1 MTAARDGKR
10 KIEER
15 SMEMEQAST
24 TIQWLDEERRKDK
37 QEMAAL
43 QERMTALAAENTDLN
58 RKLQQLQSD
67 VSASTALLQRL
78 SKLDEILD
86 NNRKEMSRQLEDLE
100 RRRLDAER
108 EAERLR
114 KVEREGINKSLVEL
128 RKSSEVA
135 LKIENELQA
144 RKEEEARISRIASE
158 LQKKTVDL
166 SKYIEDRTR
175 SVSVLEEGRRQDA
188 KRLVDLQT
196 EATELRKRLDESRG
210 KVDLVEDLAR
220 RTDSRL
226 GELLVSEADRRSSQM
241 QWQDAQ
247 SLTQAERERA
257 WAEVQV
263 KIEQSLKAVEEHL
276 HQIEQYGET
285 HREVKKAAEEFR
297 LAVELLER
305 RITEVTELQRLA
317 EERFRQDWAAFMADD
332 QKRWTTHML
341 LRDEQWREHD
351 RVNVKHLER
360 LDVLEEQLAE
370 VFVGL
375 RQLRELDAAR
385 VQSLVKV
392 VQEIAAEYEQ
402 TFVKVK

>member
-10 KIEER
+10 KIEEKP
-15 SMEMEQAST
+15 MEMEQASK

-37 QEMAAL
+37 QEMAAF
-43 QERMTALAAENTDLN
+43 QERLTALAAENVDLN
-58 RKLQQLQSD
+58 RKLQQMQSEI
-67 VSASTALLQRL
+67 SSSNALLQRL
-78 SKLDEILD
+78 SKMDEILD
-86 NNRKEMSRQLEDLE
+86 NYRKEMSKQLEDLE
-100 RRRLDAER
+100 HRRIEAER

-114 KVEREGINKSLVEL
+114 KVERDGINKSLIEL
-128 RKSSEVA
+128 RKGSETA
-135 LKIENELQA
+135 LKTERELQA

-158 LQKKTVDL
+158 LQKKIADL
-166 SKYIEDRTR
+166 DKYLEDRTR
-175 SVSVLEEGRRQDA
+175 PIAAIEEGRRQDA
-188 KRLVDLQT
+188 KRIVDAQA
-196 EATELRKRLDESRG
+196 EASELRKRLDESRG
-210 KVDLVEDLAR
+210 KVELVEDLAR
-220 RTDSRL
+220 RTDVRL

-247 SLTQAERERA
+247 ALTQAERERA

-263 KIEQSLKAVEEHL
+263 KIEQSLKVL
-276 HQIEQYGET
+276 DQQVHQIEQYGET
-285 HREVKKAAEEFR
+285 HREVKRAADEFR
-297 LAVELLER
+297 QAVELLER

-351 RVNVKHLER
+351 RINVKHLER
-360 LDVLEEQLAE
+360 LDVLEEQIAE

-375 RQLRELDAAR
+375 RQLKELDAAR
-385 VQSLVKV
+385 VHTLAKV

-402 TFVKVK
+402 TFIKVR

>member
-10 KIEER
+10 KTETR
-15 SMEMEQAST
+15 PMEIEQAST

-37 QEMAAL
+37 QEVAAL
-43 QERMTALAAENTDLN
+43 QERVTALAAENADLN
-58 RKLQQLQSD
+58 RKLQQLQSE
-67 VSASTALLQRL
+67 VSSSNALLQRL
-78 SKLDEILD
+78 SKMDEIL
-86 NNRKEMSRQLEDLE
+86 NNYRKEMTRQLEDVE
-100 RRRLDAER
+100 RRRTEAER
-108 EAERLR
+108 EAERLK

-135 LKIENELQA
+135 LKLEADLQA
-144 RKEEEARISRIASE
+144 RKEEEARISRIAGE

-166 SKYIEDRTR
+166 NKFIEDRTR
-175 SVSVLEEGRRQDA
+175 PVSALEEGRRQDA
-188 KRLVDLQT
+188 KRLIDLQA

-210 KVDLVEDLAR
+210 KVELVEDLAR
-220 RTDSRL
+220 RTESRL
-226 GELLVSEADRRSSQM
+226 GELLVSESDRRSAQM

-263 KIEQSLKAVEEHL
+263 KIEQGLKAVEEQV
-276 HQIEQYGET
+276 HQIQQYGET

-297 LAVELLER
+297 QAVELLER

-317 EERFRQDWAAFMADD
+317 EERFRQDWAAFLADD

-351 RVNVKHLER
+351 RVNIKHLER
-360 LDVLEEQLAE
+360 LDVIEDQLVE
-370 VFVGL
+370 LFTGL
-375 RQLRELDAAR
+375 RQLKELDATR
-385 VQSLVKV
+385 VQTLFKV

-402 TFVKVK
+402 AFIKVK

>member
-10 KIEER
+10 KIEEKP
-15 SMEMEQAST
+15 MEMEQASK

-37 QEMAAL
+37 QELAAF
-43 QERMTALAAENTDLN
+43 QERLTALAAENVDLN
-58 RKLQQLQSD
+58 RKLQQMQSEI
-67 VSASTALLQRL
+67 SSSTALLQRL
-78 SKLDEILD
+78 SKMDEILD
-86 NNRKEMSRQLEDLE
+86 TYRKEMSKQLEDVE
-100 RRRLDAER
+100 RRRTEAER

-128 RKSSEVA
+128 RKGSETA
-135 LKIENELQA
+135 LKTERELQA

-158 LQKKTVDL
+158 LQKKIADL
-166 SKYIEDRTR
+166 DKYLEDRTR
-175 SVSVLEEGRRQDA
+175 PIAALEEGRRQDA
-188 KRLVDLQT
+188 KRLVDVQA
-196 EATELRKRLDESRG
+196 EASELRKRLDESRG
-210 KVDLVEDLAR
+210 KVELVEDLAR
-220 RTDSRL
+220 RTDVRL

-247 SLTQAERERA
+247 ALTQAERERA

-263 KIEQSLKAVEEHL
+263 KIEQSLKALDQQV

-285 HREVKKAAEEFR
+285 HREVKRTAEEFR
-297 LAVELLER
+297 QAVELLER

-351 RVNVKHLER
+351 RINVKHLER
-360 LDVLEEQLAE
+360 LDVLEEQVAE
-370 VFVGL
+370 VLTGL
-375 RQLRELDAAR
+375 RQLKELDAAR
-385 VQSLVKV
+385 VQTLAKV

-402 TFVKVK
+402 TFVKVR

>member
-10 KIEER
+10 KIEEKP
-15 SMEMEQAST
+15 MEMEQASK

-37 QEMAAL
+37 QEMAAF
-43 QERMTALAAENTDLN
+43 QERLTALAAENVDLN
-58 RKLQQLQSD
+58 RKLQQMQSEI
-67 VSASTALLQRL
+67 SSSNALLQRL
-78 SKLDEILD
+78 SKMDEILD
-86 NNRKEMSRQLEDLE
+86 NYRKEMSKQLEDLE
-100 RRRLDAER
+100 HRRIEAER

-114 KVEREGINKSLVEL
+114 KVERDGINKSLIEL
-128 RKSSEVA
+128 RKGSETA
-135 LKIENELQA
+135 LKIERELQA

-158 LQKKTVDL
+158 LQKKIADL
-166 SKYIEDRTR
+166 DKYLEDRTR
-175 SVSVLEEGRRQDA
+175 PIAAIEEGRRQDA
-188 KRLVDLQT
+188 KRIVDAQA
-196 EATELRKRLDESRG
+196 EASELRKRLDESRG
-210 KVDLVEDLAR
+210 KVELVEDLAR
-220 RTDSRL
+220 RTDVRL

-247 SLTQAERERA
+247 ALTQAERERA

-263 KIEQSLKAVEEHL
+263 KIEQSLKVL
-276 HQIEQYGET
+276 DQQVHQIEQYGET
-285 HREVKKAAEEFR
+285 HREVKRAADEFR
-297 LAVELLER
+297 QAVELLER

-351 RVNVKHLER
+351 RINVKHLER
-360 LDVLEEQLAE
+360 LDVLEEQIAE

-375 RQLRELDAAR
+375 RQLKELDAAR
-385 VQSLVKV
+385 VHTLAKV

-402 TFVKVK
+402 TFIKVR